1 MFHVVCSL
9 LSSLSFFLSLLLFSF
24 ASPSLFFR
32 SSLCSCFKL
41 FMTHCLP
48 TLSSTYFTTISC
60 LLHSSHLLCIPI
72 YFIDCV
78 CVLHCSYLL
87 HCSHLFVSPFLL
99 ICFMLPPTSFMFSP
113 TSFTIALNCCS
124 CLHVPR
130 FKLHFSSTS
139 YCSHLFQCLHV
150 WALMST
156 YFKLVFLLCLP
167 LPFCIGVGVQSVTQL
182 WLLSFL
188 NW

>member
-72 YFIDCV
+72 YFIACV